1 MANNGGGGSC
11 PILNYSRPTMLL
23 HYFVVLLFLTLFG
36 VLVANRKKAVD
47 QIPMKSF
54 VLAANK
60 CSRLNNK
67 SWIFDISLFM

>member
-11 PILNYSRPTMLL
+11 PILNYSRPMLL

-36 VLVANRKKAVD
+36 VLVANRKKTVD
-47 QIPMKSF
+47 QIPMKSS